1 MDDVEAS
8 TGVLVDATSDASV
21 VDAAVPDAGQGSP
34 LDAAPDASGPDSALP
49 DATAD
54 GSAQDGSAQDGSTDA
69 AAGCSW
75 VYIGIGD
82 CPGTDRSIGYS
93 TSNDLPVPADCNQA
107 EDALAAVCWDQT
119 TYTNTLVPSSAPG
132 CTYKTIPES
141 SCTGGS
147 HPGYLYVCQCPDQ

>member
-1 MDDVEAS
+1 MVDVEVS
-8 TGVLVDATSDASV
+8 TDVLVDATSDASV
-21 VDAAVPDAGQGSP
+21 VDAAGPDAGQSSP
-34 LDAAPDASGPDSALP
+34 LDARPDASGPDSALP
-49 DATAD
+49 DAAAD
-54 GSAQDGSAQDGSTDA
+54 GSVQDGSTDA

-75 VYIGIGD
+75 AYIGIGD

-107 EDALAAVCWDQT
+107 EDTLAAVCWDQT
-119 TYTNTLVPSSAPG
+119 TYTNALVPSSAPG

-141 SCTGGS
+141 SCSGGS